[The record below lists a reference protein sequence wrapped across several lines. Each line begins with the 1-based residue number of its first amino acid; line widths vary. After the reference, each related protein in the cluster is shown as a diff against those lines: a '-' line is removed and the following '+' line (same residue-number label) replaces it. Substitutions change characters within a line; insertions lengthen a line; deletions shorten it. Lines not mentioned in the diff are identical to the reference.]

1 MIIDLKGLDLIPILL
16 EKIEQLQND
25 FNSFVNIKE
34 KKDLSKLMNVS
45 KYLNVSKPTIYNMIN
60 DGRFKQNIHYK
71 KTINKHSVKIIFVES
86 AIIKYKKETYDIL

>member
-1 MIIDLKGLDLIPILL
+1 MVIDLKSLDLIPILL

-25 FNSFVNIKE
+25 FNSFVDVKQKI
-34 KKDLSKLMNVS
+34 DLSKLINVS

-71 KTINKHSVKIIFVES
+71 KVINENSVKIIFVES
-86 AIIKYKKETYDIL
+86 AIVKYKKETYDIL